1 MLNKLEEI
9 AVTHSKMVQTRRR
22 RAVGKKR
29 RERVDKLSRKLGSP
43 GAPPQSAPVRDATL
57 TG

>member
-29 RERVDKLSRKLGSP
+29 RARVDKLSKKLGRQ
-43 GAPPQSAPVRDATL
+43 GAGKQSGPVRGATL